1 MASRSAATIFPAL
14 LAATLAVASQPQEP
28 AATLIPLTRNSAPV
42 WHNGQ
47 LVSHKHTYSGMIRLG
62 ASQEF
67 SVVFDTGSGHIVVP
81 SDQCWSPACTKKRRY
96 SLAASPGAYP
106 INADN
111 TMPVTERDEISISY
125 GTGTID
131 GEFVRETVCAGPG
144 PADTGRTGAA
154 ARCAELNV
162 VVATEMS
169 KNPFEEL
176 AFDGIFGLGPTL
188 LSTTP
193 QFSFFHQLA
202 AGANPGSS
210 QFGIYLV
217 GGDRETGSEL
227 AIAGHNPK
235 RLQGPL
241 SWTPVASP
249 ELGFWQVEI
258 TGVRLGNESLDIC
271 KDGGCR
277 GIVDT
282 GSSHLGVPRARM
294 PSLFKALSTKPD
306 NPEGVDCRDLAA
318 LDLHIELNG
327 VTLSLSG
334 SDYMRKLPTEDYNPG
349 GQEPSKSCRPRLYP
363 VSMPQGFSPNTF
375 VLGEPVLLRYYTVF
389 EAEKQ
394 RIGFGLA
401 ANSEE
406 DPDEA
411 AAKMLEGDTI
421 FMVQVTMTLTSKPH
435 ASGTAPLRPLR
446 LTVKPAA
453 AQAAVAGLRLPA
465 ADGSGLLLA

>member
-1 MASRSAATIFPAL
+1 VFSGSDTEPIPYHQLASADILRFHRSMMSSRSAAATAL
-14 LAATLAVASQPQEP
+14 AMLTATLASALQQDTQM
-28 AATLIPLTRNSAPV
+28 ATLIPLTRNSAPV

-47 LVSHKHTYSGMIRLG
+47 IVSHKHTYSGRIRLG
-62 ASQEF
+62 ATQEF
-67 SVVFDTGSGHIVVP
+67 NVVFDTGSGHIVVP

-106 INADN
+106 INVDN
-111 TMPVTERDEISISY
+111 KMPVTERDEITISY

-131 GEFVRETVCAGPG
+131 GEFVRETVCAGP
-144 PADTGRTGAA
+144 TGAT
-154 ARCAELNV
+154 CAQINV
-162 VVATEMS
+162 VIATEMS

-176 AFDGIFGLGPTL
+176 AFDGIFGLGPTK

-202 AGANPGSS
+202 AGGSRSPS

-227 AIAGHNPK
+227 AIAGYNPK

-249 ELGFWQVEI
+249 ELGFWQLEI
-258 TGVRLGNESLDIC
+258 TGVRVGNESLDIC
-271 KDGGCR
+271 SKGDCR

-282 GSSHLGVPRARM
+282 GSSHLGVPRAQM
-294 PSLFKALSTKPD
+294 PSLFKTLSTKPED
-306 NPEGVDCRDLAA
+306 PEGVDCRDLAA
-318 LDLHIELNG
+318 PDVHIDLNG
-327 VTLSLSG
+327 VTLTLSG
-334 SDYMRKLPTEDYNPG
+334 SDYMRKMPTEDYNPG

-389 EAEKQ
+389 EAERQ

-401 ANSEE
+401 AR
-406 DPDEA
+406 PDDADAA
-411 AAKMLEGDTI
+411 AAKLLEGDNI
-421 FMVQVTMTLTSKPH
+421 LLVQVKLTFRKKPFTSKPC
-435 ASGTAPLRPLR
+435 ADAAP
-446 LTVKPAA
+446 
-453 AQAAVAGLRLPA
+453 Q
-465 ADGSGLLLA
+465 LL